1 MVKIAVVSGSIV
13 ISANN
18 TFTNATTF
26 AETRGTITSTRA
38 ITCAGTFTVV
48 TNSFTFVETTVA
60 PNCGRTF
67 TGVLTGNTLTA
78 SILGVPAVFT
88 R

>member
-1 MVKIAVVSGSIV
+1 M
-13 ISANN
+13 
-18 TFTNATTF
+18 
-26 AETRGTITSTRA
+26 
-38 ITCAGTFTVV
+38 TCAGTFTVV

-67 TGVLTGNTLTA
+67 TGVLTGNTLSA
-78 SILGVPAVFT
+78 SIQGVPAVYT